1 MEMGMTEAIIG
12 MGVLVL
18 GYLLFSLAIRNLSD
32 RWEESRGSKK

>member
-18 GYLLFSLAIRNLSD
+18 GSLLFSLAVRNFSD
-32 RWEESRGSKK
+32 NWEERRGSKK